1 MKLSLEW
8 LSEFVDTAVSPEKYA
23 EAMTLSGSKVETV
36 EALGSEIQNVVLG
49 RVLSVS
55 PHPDADRLSVCQVEV
70 GRAAPV
76 QIVTGASN
84 VTPDAL
90 VPVALDGA
98 RLPGGKEIRTGAL
111 RGVTSEGMLCSLS
124 ELSLTVNDFPY
135 AREDGIFL
143 VEEPGTP
150 GQDIRTVLGLTGHV
164 VEFEITNNRPDC
176 LSVIGLAR
184 ESAATFD
191 KPLTLPH
198 PAVTGGG
205 GDIEALLS
213 VSVEDAAL
221 CPRYTARMVRGVKIG
236 PSPRWLRERLR
247 AAGVRPISNIVD
259 ITNYVMLEYGQPM
272 HAFDYACL
280 EAGRIVVRCARPG
293 ETLETLDGRAR
304 ALEPSMLL
312 IADADRPIGVAG
324 VMGGANSEITE
335 ETRDIVFESANFN
348 GPSVRR
354 TALTLGMRTD
364 ASSRFEKGLD
374 PTSTIPA
381 VDRACELVERLGAGT
396 VCDGRIDICGADTAP
411 RTLPLDPD
419 RINALLGTRLSA
431 DEIVSY
437 LTRLGFSVRGKEVT
451 VPSWRADVEGTAD
464 LAEEAARLYGYNII
478 ESAPLPGGALGLLT
492 EKQRG
497 ERLTRALCRAAG
509 YSEILTY
516 SFVSP
521 SWLDKL
527 AFPAS
532 DARRR
537 CVRIENPLG
546 EDTGVMRTTAL
557 SSMLDA
563 LGRNEAG
570 RNKQVAFFE
579 LAHTYRPA
587 GDALPEER
595 PILTLGA
602 YGDRDFFALKGAV
615 ETILDGLRVRD
626 LSFTRVCEP
635 SYHPGRCAEVRA
647 GGVTLGVLGEVH
659 PAVAEAFGLSQRTV
673 AAELDFLTVLSARTH
688 AETFAPLPRFPAV
701 SRDLAVVCAAETPA
715 AELAAVIRE
724 SVGGLLADCRV
735 FDVYTGSQI
744 PAGQKSVAFALTL
757 RAGDRTLTD
766 EEADALLR
774 RALDA
779 LQAAFGVSLRA

>member
-8 LSEFVDTAVSPEKYA
+8 LSEFVDTAVSPKEYA

-36 EALGSEIQNVVLG
+36 EELGAEIQHVVLG
-49 RVLSVS
+49 RVLSVT
-55 PHPDADRLSVCQVEV
+55 PHPDADRLSICQVDV

-98 RLPGGKEIRTGAL
+98 RLPGGKEIGTGKL
-111 RGVTSEGMLCSLS
+111 RGVASEGMLCSLS
-124 ELSLTVNDFPY
+124 ELSLTLNDFPY

-150 GQDIRTVLGLTGHV
+150 GQDIRTVLGLAGYV
-164 VEFEITNNRPDC
+164 VEFEITNNRSDC

-184 ESAATFD
+184 ESAAAFD
-191 KPLTLPH
+191 KPLSLRD
-198 PAVTGGG
+198 PAVAGGG
-205 GDIEALLS
+205 GDIGALLS
-213 VSVEDAAL
+213 VFVEDAAL
-221 CPRYTARMVRGVKIG
+221 CPRYTARMVRGVKVG

-247 AAGVRPISNIVD
+247 ASGVRPINNIVD

-280 EAGRIVVRCARPG
+280 ENGRLVVRRAQPG

-304 ALEPSMLL
+304 ALETSMLL
-312 IADADRPIGVAG
+312 IADAERPVGVAG
-324 VMGGANSEITE
+324 VMGGANSEITK

-354 TALTLGMRTD
+354 TALALGMRTD

-374 PTSTIPA
+374 PTSTISA
-381 VDRACELVERLGAGT
+381 VDRACELVEQLGAGT
-396 VCDGRIDICGADTAP
+396 VCDGRIDVCHVDTAP
-411 RTLPLDPD
+411 RVLPLDPS
-419 RINALLGTRLSA
+419 RINALLGTQLSA
-431 DEIVSY
+431 GEIAAY
-437 LTRLGFSVRGKEVT
+437 LTRLGFSVQDKTVT

-464 LAEEAARLYGYNII
+464 LAEEAARFYGYNAITP
-478 ESAPLPGGALGLLT
+478 APLPGGSLGLLT

-497 ERLTRALCRAAG
+497 ERLTRSLCRAAG

-521 SWLDKL
+521 SWFDKL
-527 AFPAS
+527 ALPAS

-557 SSMLDA
+557 PSMLDA

-570 RNKQVAFFE
+570 RNRQVAFFE
-579 LAHTYRPA
+579 LAQTYRPA
-587 GDALPEER
+587 DAALPEER

-615 ETILDGLRVRD
+615 ETILDGLRLPNV
-626 LSFTRVCEP
+626 SFARACDP

-647 GGVTLGVLGEVH
+647 DGVTLGVLGEVH
-659 PAVAEAFGLSQRTV
+659 PTVAEAFGLSQRTV
-673 AAELDFLTVLSARTH
+673 AAELDFLTMLSVQTQ
-688 AETFAPLPRFPAV
+688 AETFTPLPRFPAV

-715 AELAAVIRE
+715 AELAAVIRG
-724 SVGGLLADCRV
+724 SIGALLVDCRV

-744 PAGQKSVAFALTL
+744 PAGQKSVAFALAL

-766 EEADALLR
+766 EEADVLLC

-779 LQAAFGVSLRA
+779 LQTAFGVSLRH

>member
-1 MKLSLEW
+1 
-8 LSEFVDTAVSPEKYA
+8 
-23 EAMTLSGSKVETV
+23 
-36 EALGSEIQNVVLG
+36 
-49 RVLSVS
+49 
-55 PHPDADRLSVCQVEV
+55 PDADRLSICQVDV

-98 RLPGGKEIRTGAL
+98 RLPGGKEIGTGML
-111 RGVTSEGMLCSLS
+111 RGVASEGMLCSLS
-124 ELSLTVNDFPY
+124 ELSLTLNDFPY

-150 GQDIRTVLGLTGHV
+150 GQDIRTVLGLAGHV

-191 KPLTLPH
+191 KPLALH
-198 PAVTGGG
+198 DPAVAGGG
-205 GDIEALLS
+205 GDIGALLS

-247 AAGVRPISNIVD
+247 ASGVRPINNIVD

-280 EAGRIVVRCARPG
+280 ENGRIVVRRARPG

-304 ALEPSMLL
+304 ALETSMLL
-312 IADADRPIGVAG
+312 IADAERPVGVAG

-354 TALTLGMRTD
+354 TALALGMRTD

-374 PTSTIPA
+374 PTSTVPA

-396 VCDGRIDICGADTAP
+396 VCDGRIDVCHVDTAP
-411 RTLPLDPD
+411 RVLSLDPG
-419 RINALLGTRLSA
+419 RINALLGTQFSA
-431 DEIVSY
+431 GEIAAY
-437 LTRLGFSVRGKEVT
+437 LTRLGFSVRGEAVT

-464 LAEEAARLYGYNII
+464 LAEEAARLYGYNAIVP
-478 ESAPLPGGALGLLT
+478 APLPGGSLGLLT

-497 ERLTRALCRAAG
+497 ERLTRSLCRAAG

-521 SWLDKL
+521 SWFDKL
-527 AFPAS
+527 ALPAS

-557 SSMLDA
+557 PSMLDA

-570 RNKQVAFFE
+570 RNRDVAFFE
-579 LAHTYRPA
+579 LAQTYRPA

-602 YGDRDFFALKGAV
+602 YGNRDFFALKGAV
-615 ETILDGLRVRD
+615 ETILDALRIPDVA
-626 LSFTRVCEP
+626 FTRACKP

-647 GGVTLGVLGEVH
+647 GGVALGVLGEVH
-659 PAVAEAFGLSQRTV
+659 PTVAEAFGLSQRTV
-673 AAELDFLTVLSARTH
+673 AAELDFLTMLSVQTQ
-688 AETFAPLPRFPAV
+688 AERFTPLPRFPAV
-701 SRDLAVVCAAETPA
+701 SRDLAVVCAAGTPA
-715 AELAAVIRE
+715 AELAAVIRG
-724 SVGGLLADCRV
+724 SIGALLADCRV

-744 PAGQKSVAFALTL
+744 PAGQKSVAFALAL

-766 EEADALLR
+766 EEADVLLR

-779 LQAAFGVSLRA
+779 LQTAFGVSLRR